1 MEEAGEEGGRKKEGG
16 KGSFSRKPVQVE
28 TVTEPVEDEKGRR
41 VYHRKDKDKIK
52 RISQVVAEERS

>member
-1 MEEAGEEGGRKKEGG
+1 MEEAGEEGGREGELQQETG
-16 KGSFSRKPVQVE
+16 AVQVE
-28 TVTEPVEDEKGRR
+28 TEPAEDEKGRR